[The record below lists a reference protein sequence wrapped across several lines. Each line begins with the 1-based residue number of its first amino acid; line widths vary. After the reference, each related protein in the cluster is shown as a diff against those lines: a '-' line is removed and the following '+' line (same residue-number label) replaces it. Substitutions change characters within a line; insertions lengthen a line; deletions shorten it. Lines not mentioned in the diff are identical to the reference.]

1 MKHFFIVLFITFCT
15 VSSSF
20 ASERL
25 PNRPYVQSMD
35 GGIFYA
41 RCIPAEKEGSKGTTT
56 IYRVEAEADEK
67 LDVYDWYAPEG
78 VILGWSPIVGKVA
91 VMALQG
97 RYNLKDNQV
106 VFSFHIG
113 GQHLHSYTAKNLK
126 EMGVRLSPTSAGM
139 QLEYIASSVEQMPL
153 GTNEYVFVV
162 DVNKGPILQ
171 KPTTEKLFFDILT
184 GKIRE

>member
-1 MKHFFIVLFITFCT
+1 MKHFLIVLFITFCT

-20 ASERL
+20 ASTRL

-41 RCIPAEKEGSKGTTT
+41 RCIPAEKKGSKGTTT

-97 RYNLKDNQV
+97 RYDLQDNQV
-106 VFSFHIG
+106 VFSFQSLCSNRAIELFITNLAPRCG
-113 GQHLHSYTAKNLK
+113 VSCRSWPTA
-126 EMGVRLSPTSAGM
+126 S
-139 QLEYIASSVEQMPL
+139 
-153 GTNEYVFVV
+153 
-162 DVNKGPILQ
+162 
-171 KPTTEKLFFDILT
+171 TTD
-184 GKIRE
+184 